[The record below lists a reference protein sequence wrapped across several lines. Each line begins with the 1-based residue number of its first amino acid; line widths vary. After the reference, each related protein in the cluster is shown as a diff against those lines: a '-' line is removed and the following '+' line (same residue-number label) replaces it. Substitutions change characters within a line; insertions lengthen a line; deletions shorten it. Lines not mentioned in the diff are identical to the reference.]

1 MSDLREFDEDENQ
14 PDRGQAAQRSTWVSV
29 AVNLVLT
36 TLQMVVGVWAGSQ
49 ALIADGVHSMSDLAS
64 DFVVLLALRH
74 SKKEADADH
83 PYGHQRYENAA
94 SLVLG
99 ALLLVVG
106 LGMVWAAV
114 GKLRDP
120 ASIGAVSS
128 VALWVA
134 LATLLAKE
142 ALFRYML
149 AVAQRVRSSLLVAN
163 AWHARSDAA
172 SSLVVA
178 LGIGGNLLGFG
189 LLDPLAATLVGFMV
203 GKMGWGFL
211 WNALHDL
218 TDRAASEE
226 ETQAIHEEL
235 LRVPGIR
242 GIHDLRTRKTGDML
256 LVDVHLE
263 VDGAL
268 SVAQGHAIALEARK
282 QVMDKHR
289 VLGVMTHVDPV

>member
-1 MSDLREFDEDENQ
+1 MNDLREFDEDENH
-14 PDRGQAAQRSTWVSV
+14 PERGQAAQRSTWVSV
-29 AVNLVLT
+29 VVNLVLT
-36 TLQMVVGVWAGSQ
+36 TLQMVGGLWAGSQ

-120 ASIGAVSS
+120 ASIGTVSG
-128 VALWVA
+128 VALWVV
-134 LATLLAKE
+134 LGTLVAKE

-149 AVAQRVRSSLLVAN
+149 RVAQRVRSSLLVAN

-178 LGIGGNLLGFG
+178 VGIGGNMLGFG
-189 LLDPLAATLVGFMV
+189 LLDPIAATLVGFMV

-226 ETQAIHEEL
+226 ETQRIHEEL

-242 GIHDLRTRKTGDML
+242 GIRDLRTRKTGDML

-268 SVAQGHAIALEARK
+268 SVTQGHAIALEARK

>member
-1 MSDLREFDEDENQ
+1 
-14 PDRGQAAQRSTWVSV
+14 
-29 AVNLVLT
+29 
-36 TLQMVVGVWAGSQ
+36 
-49 ALIADGVHSMSDLAS
+49 
-64 DFVVLLALRH
+64 
-74 SKKEADADH
+74 
-83 PYGHQRYENAA
+83 
-94 SLVLG
+94 
-99 ALLLVVG
+99 
-106 LGMVWAAV
+106 
-114 GKLRDP
+114 
-120 ASIGAVSS
+120 
-128 VALWVA
+128 
-134 LATLLAKE
+134 
-142 ALFRYML
+142 
-149 AVAQRVRSSLLVAN
+149 
-163 AWHARSDAA
+163 
-172 SSLVVA
+172 
-178 LGIGGNLLGFG
+178 
-189 LLDPLAATLVGFMV
+189 VGFMV